1 MANVFHDAFAI
12 FLFYCLLL
20 YLPTMTHKTK
30 RPQHYLWDTP
40 WGYAE
45 SFLITFGL
53 LITGFIMEAS
63 LGTQTAISLIFPYNL
78 TLLIAYIC
86 LLIALYKWA
95 SNHPI
100 VRWLSKIPASIT
112 SIVFVT
118 LLVMIMGI
126 IPQIHSENYTIN
138 LLGLNHITTNW
149 AFLLIIGLFLTCL
162 GLISIK
168 RIAQFS
174 IANIGFI
181 LNHVGMFLAL
191 TAGILGSGDIQRA
204 SIELKENV
212 ANYMA
217 VDQSDGSPVELSF
230 ALLLKDFK
238 LEEYPPKLALI
249 DNESGEILHNQGKN
263 LYLISEGEHYSYSG
277 FEIEVLRYLP
287 MSSPFGS
294 RYVRVNEQG
303 SSPAAL
309 LKVTNTQTNECIE
322 NWISCGS
329 FAQQYRSLKISDQYS
344 LVMTIPEAKKFSSEL
359 EILTKNGKRIPTIIE
374 VNKAHN
380 HDLWEIY
387 QLDYNKGMGKWS
399 TTSVIELVRDPW
411 LPVIYTGIFMM
422 IFGAFYMFWVG
433 NNITK
438 NDSL

>member
-12 FLFYCLLL
+12 FLFYCLRL
-20 YLPTMTHKTK
+20 YLPLMTNKTK
-30 RPQHYLWDTP
+30 LPQHNLWDTP

-45 SFLITFGL
+45 SFLIAFGL
-53 LITGFIMEAS
+53 LITGFVMEAS
-63 LGTQTAISLIFPYNL
+63 LGSQTAISLVFPYNL
-78 TLLIAYIC
+78 ILLIAYIC
-86 LLIALYKWA
+86 VLIALYKWA
-95 SNHPI
+95 SHRPI
-100 VRWLSKIPASIT
+100 VRWLSKVPASIT

-126 IPQIHSENYTIN
+126 IPQISSENYIVN

-162 GLISIK
+162 GLVSIK
-168 RIAQFS
+168 RIAQYS
-174 IANIGFI
+174 KENIGFA
-181 LNHVGMFLAL
+181 LNHVGLFIAL

-204 SIELKENV
+204 SIELKENE

-217 VDQSDGSPVELSF
+217 VDQADGSPVELSF
-230 ALLLKDFK
+230 AMLLKDFK
-238 LEEYPPKLALI
+238 LEEYAPKLALI

-263 LYLISEGEHYSYSG
+263 LYQIKAGEKYAYDG
-277 FEIEVLRYLP
+277 FEVEVLSYLP

-294 RYVRVNEQG
+294 RYVGVNEQG

-309 LKVTNTQTNECIE
+309 LKVTNTNTNEITE

-329 FAQQYRSLKISDQYS
+329 FAQQYRSLKISDTYS

-359 EILTKNGKRIPTIIE
+359 EILTKSGKRIPTVIE

-380 HDLWEIY
+380 HNLWEIY

-433 NNITK
+433 NKITK
-438 NDSL
+438 ND

>member
-1 MANVFHDAFAI
+1 
-12 FLFYCLLL
+12 
-20 YLPTMTHKTK
+20 MTNKK
-30 RPQHYLWDTP
+30 NLPQHNLWDTP

-45 SFLITFGL
+45 SFLIAFGL
-53 LITGFIMEAS
+53 LLTGFVMEAS
-63 LGTQTAISLIFPYNL
+63 LGSQTAISLVFPYNL
-78 TLLIAYIC
+78 ILLVGYIC
-86 LLIALYKWA
+86 VLMALYKWA

-100 VRWLSKIPASIT
+100 VRWLSKVPASIT

-126 IPQIHSENYTIN
+126 IPQISSDNYIVN

-162 GLISIK
+162 GLVSIK

-174 IANIGFI
+174 TANFGFI
-181 LNHVGMFLAL
+181 LNHVGLFLAL
-191 TAGILGSGDIQRA
+191 TAGILGSGDIQRV
-204 SIELKENV
+204 SIELKENE

-217 VDQSDGSPVELSF
+217 IDQANGSPVELSF

-238 LEEYPPKLALI
+238 LEEYAPKLALI

-263 LYLISEGEHYSYSG
+263 LYDIVTGEKYSYEG
-277 FEIEVLRYLP
+277 FEIEVLSYLP

-294 RYVRVNEQG
+294 RYVKVNEQG

-309 LKVTNTQTNECIE
+309 LKVTNTKTNEVIE

-329 FAQQYRSLKISDQYS
+329 FAQQYRSLKISDTYS

-359 EILTKNGKRIPTIIE
+359 ELLTRKGERIPTIIE

-433 NNITK
+433 NKITK
-438 NDSL
+438 ND

>member
-1 MANVFHDAFAI
+1 MTDKTN
-12 FLFYCLLL
+12 
-20 YLPTMTHKTK
+20 LPQ
-30 RPQHYLWDTP
+30 RNLWDTP
-40 WGYAE
+40 WSYAE
-45 SFLITFGL
+45 SFLIGFGL

-63 LGTQTAISLIFPYNL
+63 MGVQHTISLVFPYNL
-78 TLLIAYIC
+78 ISLTTYLL
-86 LLIALYKWA
+86 LLVALYKWA
-95 SNHPI
+95 GNHPI
-100 VRWLSKIPASIT
+100 VRWLSKVPASIT

-118 LLVMIMGI
+118 ILVMIMGI
-126 IPQIHSENYTIN
+126 IPQIHSENYIVN

-149 AFLLIIGLFLTCL
+149 AFFLIIGLFLTCL
-162 GLISIK
+162 GLVTIK
-168 RIAQFS
+168 RIAQFNRS
-174 IANIGFI
+174 NIGFI
-181 LNHVGMFLAL
+181 LNHVGLFVAL

-204 SIELKENV
+204 SIELKENE
-212 ANYMA
+212 ANFTA
-217 VDQSDGSPVELSF
+217 INQEDGSPIELSF
-230 ALLLKDFK
+230 AMLLKDFK
-238 LEEYPPKLALI
+238 LEEYAPKLALI

-263 LYLISEGEHYSYSG
+263 LYQIIEGEEYTYDG
-277 FEIEVLRYLP
+277 FEVKVLSYLA

-303 SSPAAL
+303 ASPAAL
-309 LKVTNTQTNECIE
+309 LKVTNTKTNEIIE

-329 FAQQYRSLKISDQYS
+329 FAQQYRSLKISTKYS
-344 LVMTIPEAKKFSSEL
+344 LVMTIPEAKNFSSEL
-359 EILTKNGKRIPTIIE
+359 EILTPDGDRYPTTIE

-399 TTSVIELVRDPW
+399 TTSTLELVRDPW

-438 NDSL
+438 KD